1 VMNTKSAVKPREIQM
16 TILDLGRAELGARA
30 FSLLVYTGQPTS
42 TRLFLKKRC
51 TSLPGLC
58 RVEVKML

>member
-1 VMNTKSAVKPREIQM
+1 M

-42 TRLFLKKRC
+42 TRLFLKKRR